1 MSYQIQ
7 NAELVDLE
15 AQVNKE
21 EALYIVI
28 GTEDGWLEYN
38 KKEYE
43 EALKW
48 LECHGR
54 NV

>member
-1 MSYQIQ
+1 MNYQIQ
-7 NAELVDLE
+7 NAELVGLE

-43 EALKW
+43 LAKKILASI
-48 LECHGR
+48 
-54 NV
+54 

>member
-1 MSYQIQ
+1 MSYQRQ

-28 GTEDGWLEYN
+28 GTEDGWLEYD

-43 EALKW
+43 LAKKFLASI
-48 LECHGR
+48 
-54 NV
+54 

>member
-1 MSYQIQ
+1 M
-7 NAELVDLE
+7 EV
-15 AQVNKE
+15 QVNKE

-28 GTEDGWLEYN
+28 GMEDGWLEYD
-38 KKEYE
+38 KKSYE

-48 LECHGR
+48 LECHGK

>member
-1 MSYQIQ
+1 MTMMWPR
-7 NAELVDLE
+7 NETEVLE
-15 AQVNKE
+15 VQVNKE

-43 EALKW
+43 LAKKILASI
-48 LECHGR
+48 
-54 NV
+54 